1 MLRIKTSILLMAG
14 ALIVLPGAAQAQLGK
29 GQPGKGSGVT
39 TTAAS
44 NSGAVTEQSLV
55 QRYETLAGS
64 SDNAKSLVNGLR
76 QKAEIVLVGPMLE
89 PPPAPPPTCTPG
101 TRFCKEAPAP
111 TPTVTDETIKFLPS
125 TEGMGWGNVDVA
137 LALAEA
143 DLKAKSVHT
152 VKPRHLK
159 AALEGGTAGGVTF
172 EGILALRAGGAGW
185 GDIAKSLGFELK

>member
-1 MLRIKTSILLMAG
+1 MLNIKASILLVAG
-14 ALIVLPGAAQAQLGK
+14 ALMVLPGIASAQLGK
-29 GQPGKGSGVT
+29 SSKGSGVT
-39 TTAAS
+39 STAGS
-44 NSGAVTEQSLV
+44 NTGAVTEQSLV

-64 SDNAKSLVNGLR
+64 ADNAKSLVNGVR
-76 QKAEIVLVGPMLE
+76 NKFEIVLVGPMVE

-101 TRFCKEAPAP
+101 TRFCKEAATT
-111 TPTVTDETIKFLPS
+111 TPVITDETIKFVPS
-125 TEGMGWGNVDVA
+125 TTGMGWGNVDIA

-159 AALEGGTAGGVTF
+159 AALEGGTVGGVTF
-172 EGILALRAGGAGW
+172 EGILAMRAAGAGW

>member
-1 MLRIKTSILLMAG
+1 MLKLKASVLLVAG
-14 ALIVLPGAAQAQLGK
+14 AMMVLPGLAMAQLG
-29 GQPGKGSGVT
+29 QQHGKPSGVT
-39 TTAAS
+39 NTAAG
-44 NSGAVTEQSLV
+44 NAGAVTEHSLV

-64 SDNAKSLVNGLR
+64 ADNAKSLVNGLR
-76 QKAEIVLVGPMLE
+76 QKTEVVLVGPMLE

-111 TPTVTDETIKFLPS
+111 TPTITDETIKFVPA
-125 TEGMGWGNVDVA
+125 TEAMGWGNVDIA

-143 DLKAKSVHT
+143 HLKAKSVHT

-159 AALEGGTAGGVTF
+159 AALEGGTAGNVTF
-172 EGILALRAGGAGW
+172 EGILAMRAAGAGW